1 MDLLGLEKRR
11 PLGRLEAYS
20 AVRHHLGFYNN
31 VGMTAT
37 YTACSAKDGSLQQK
51 VFATLHHVIAYHSNL
66 SAIPINEDQ
75 PYPDIYFA
83 RLPSIDLRTCVE
95 FRTRQRP
102 IPKGDEDDNE
112 LDVVLRSQHD
122 LDFKPAS
129 PHRPCWRLIITVC
142 PQDPE
147 SFTAS
152 WIFHHA
158 LSDGASSL
166 LFHETFLE
174 HLNNISPE
182 EDASPIVPTPSTQD
196 LLPPFEDLHPMSISW
211 PFFLRAVGRSV
222 LPSFFKPE
230 AGLWTGER
238 VRATTGASH
247 NTTVALSADLT
258 QRFASKCREQKTS
271 VTAALSTLLAA
282 ILLRSVSSEAGEQ
295 EKSVRINMPIALRPF
310 LDVEDNQMVNAIT
323 DLTTTFVATGKS
335 EPSQS
340 EPSQREPNNTGV
352 TSVIKGFNWSTARRI
367 KSELSAEVAQKGTDN
382 PIALLKYVSDMHEYF
397 TSKVGKDRET
407 TAEVSNL
414 GVWRAR
420 REGVLDGDKEAA
432 DGAGAEKNWR
442 LGRMVLSQSVHRVG
456 AMVSLSAV
464 TGGDGCLVLSFN
476 WGEPLDAEMVF
487 LREVPGLVKEG
498 ITALANEG

>member
-95 FRTRQRP
+95 FHTRQCP

-112 LDVVLRSQHD
+112 LDEVLRSQHD

-174 HLNNISPE
+174 YLNNISPE
-182 EDASPIVPTPSTQD
+182 EDPSPIVPTPSTQD

-247 NTTVALSADLT
+247 NTTVALSADVT

-295 EKSVRINMPIALRPF
+295 EKSVRINMPIALRPV
-310 LDVEDNQMVNAIT
+310 LDVEETQMVNAIT
-323 DLTTTFVATGKS
+323 DLTCTFVATGSSEVSQSETSRS
-335 EPSQS
+335 EPSNTRV
-340 EPSQREPNNTGV
+340 PSITNE
-352 TSVIKGFNWSTARRI
+352 FNWSTARRI
-367 KSELSAEVAQKGTDN
+367 KSELATEVAQKGTDN

-397 TSKVGKDRET
+397 TSKIGKDRES

-420 REGVLDGDKEAA
+420 REGVLDGDQKTA
-432 DGAGAEKNWR
+432 DGARTEKNWR

-476 WGEPLDAEMVF
+476 WREPLDAEMGF
-487 LREVPGLVKEG
+487 LRDVPGLVKEG